1 MGVTGNEKE
10 KPALQVIVLGSG
22 GGPFEDNVTALLVRS
37 TASGWKKGSVL
48 QVDGGVG
55 LAAIARVLSN
65 HKQNR
70 PFADG
75 QSSRDGARSPVTL
88 INGPFEGLEIPKI
101 SPKANAKYIYQELI
115 DTVLITHPHIDHIMG
130 AIVNTATPGFTR
142 QKLFAGTPETIDL
155 LKSHIFNSRIWPNL
169 TDENNG
175 AAMISYIR
183 LVEGGSPAA
192 GQGDNK
198 DYVEIASGLGVKT
211 KSISHGTCIENN
223 ARRGSS
229 PSLSPSAA
237 ERSRL
242 APPTSNIQI
251 QRSNPN
257 TSTNLEPGM
266 PRITVATSLPEKSVY
281 NSSVF
286 FIRDSATGKEVLI
299 FGDVEP
305 DSVSLSPRNRL
316 VWSEAA
322 PKIASGQLTGI
333 FIECSYDN
341 SRDDELLFGHMKP
354 SFLIQELQVLA
365 GYVSRNGGG
374 SSISD
379 ADNNF
384 TSPKRKRNRNGG
396 GSSAS
401 PENRQSK
408 APRQQS
414 PPNFESPP
422 GSPPKGVAYPIMKRA
437 PGYTRRRNA
446 VSNASGGDGPPP
458 INTEEP
464 VVLRRSFRPL
474 KGLKVVII
482 HVKENLDDGPP
493 AIDIIRRELLKLE
506 EEAGLGCEII
516 VSHPGQSFYF

>member
-1 MGVTGNEKE
+1 MGVSGNE

-22 GGPFEDNVTALLVRS
+22 GGPFEDNVTALLVRA
-37 TASGWKKGSVL
+37 TASGWKKGSVV

-55 LAAIARVLSN
+55 LAAIARVLNN

-70 PFADG
+70 PFAEG
-75 QSSRDGARSPVTL
+75 QPSRDGARPPVTL
-88 INGPFEGLEIPKI
+88 INGPFEGLEIPKV

-115 DTVLITHPHIDHIMG
+115 DTVLVTHPHIDHIMG

-142 QKLFAGTPETIDL
+142 QKRFAGTTETIDL
-155 LKSHIFNSRIWPNL
+155 LKLHIFNSRIWPNL

-175 AAMISYIR
+175 AGMISYTR

-192 GQGDNK
+192 GQGDSK
-198 DYVEIASGLGVKT
+198 GYVEVASGLGVKAR
-211 KSISHGTCIENN
+211 SISHGTCIDNQ

-229 PSLSPSAA
+229 PSLSSSAA

-242 APPTSNIQI
+242 ASPTPNSQNQLSN
-251 QRSNPN
+251 SNL
-257 TSTNLEPGM
+257 STNLEPVV
-266 PRITVATSLPEKSVY
+266 PRITVATSLPQKCVY

-286 FIRDSATGKEVLI
+286 FIRDSATGKEILV

-333 FIECSYDN
+333 FIECSYDD
-341 SRDDELLFGHMKP
+341 SRADELLFGHMKP

-365 GYVSRNGGG
+365 GYVSRSGGG

-379 ADNNF
+379 ADNNL

-414 PPNFESPP
+414 PLDLESPP
-422 GSPPKGVAYPIMKRA
+422 GSPPTGIAYPIMKRT

-446 VSNASGGDGPPP
+446 ISSTSGDGPPP
-458 INTEEP
+458 VNTEEP
-464 VVLRRSFRPL
+464 VVVRKSFRPL

-493 AIDIIRRELLKLE
+493 ATDIIRGELLKLE